1 VLSGAI
7 LNLGETIS
15 MLAGFAWLAPLKVT
29 VIEKLQ
35 ARWIPRIP
43 RIHSMEVTAY
53 GGNSYQV
60 TARLLL
66 SVLEAQDRNV

>member
-1 VLSGAI
+1 MISGAI

-35 ARWIPRIP
+35 ARWIPRI
-43 RIHSMEVTAY
+43 HSMEVTAY